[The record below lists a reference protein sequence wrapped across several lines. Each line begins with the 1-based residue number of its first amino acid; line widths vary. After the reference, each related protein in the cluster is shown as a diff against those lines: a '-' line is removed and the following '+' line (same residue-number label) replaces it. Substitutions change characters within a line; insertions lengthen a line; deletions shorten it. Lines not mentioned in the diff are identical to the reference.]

1 MLEARGLACERGGR
15 VLFQG
20 LDLALAPG
28 EAALV
33 TGPNGAGKSSLLR
46 VLAGLLPASAGTVAW
61 TGRGEADF
69 HYVGHGDAVKSALTV
84 AQNLAFW
91 VRLAGR
97 GTVEAGLEAVGLAAL
112 ADLPAR
118 LLSAGQRR
126 RLGLARLFA
135 APAPLWLLDEPTA
148 SLDDAAT
155 DAVERG
161 LEAHLTGGGAAV
173 IATHVPLGP
182 AAAHRIELGASLP

>member
-15 VLFQG
+15 ELFRD

-46 VLAGLLPASAGTVAW
+46 VLAGLLPPSAGTVAW
-61 TGRGEADF
+61 AGREEADF
-69 HYVGHGDAVKSALTV
+69 HYVGHGDAVKPALT
-84 AQNLAFW
+84 ASQNLAFW
-91 VRLAGR
+91 VRLAGQ
-97 GTVEAGLEAVGLAAL
+97 GSVAAGLEAVGLVSL
-112 ADLPAR
+112 AGLPAR

-126 RLGLARLFA
+126 RLGLSRLFA

-148 SLDDAAT
+148 GLDEAA
-155 DAVERG
+155 AEAFVCG
-161 LEAHLTGGGAAV
+161 LEAHLAGGGAAV
-173 IATHVPLGP
+173 IATHVPLGVE
-182 AAAHRIELGASLP
+182 AAHRIELGAGGR

>member
-15 VLFQG
+15 VLFRG

-28 EAALV
+28 GAALV

-69 HYVGHGDAVKSALTV
+69 HYVGHADAVKPALSV
-84 AQNLAFW
+84 SENLAFW

-97 GTVEAGLEAVGLAAL
+97 GSAAAGLEAVGLTTL

-135 APAPLWLLDEPTA
+135 APAPLWLLDEPTGG
-148 SLDDAAT
+148 LDDAAT
-155 DAVERG
+155 DAVEHG
-161 LEAHLTGGGAAV
+161 LKAHIASGGAAV
-173 IATHVPLGP
+173 IATHIPLGIEP
-182 AAAHRIELGASLP
+182 AHRIDLGAAVS

>member
-15 VLFQG
+15 VLFRG

-46 VLAGLLPASAGTVAW
+46 VLAGLLPTSAGTVAW

-69 HYVGHGDAVKSALTV
+69 HYVGHVDAVKPALSV
-84 AQNLAFW
+84 SENLAFW

-97 GTVEAGLEAVGLAAL
+97 GSVAAGLEAVGLAAF

-148 SLDDAAT
+148 GLDDAAT
-155 DAVERG
+155 ESVGRG
-161 LEAHLTGGGAAV
+161 LEAHLAGGGAAV
-173 IATHVPLGP
+173 IATHIPLGVE
-182 AAAHRIELGASLP
+182 AAHRIDLGASSP

>member
-15 VLFQG
+15 VLFRG
-20 LDLALAPG
+20 LDLTLAPG

-46 VLAGLLPASAGTVAW
+46 VLAGLLPASGGAVAW
-61 TGRGEADF
+61 TGRGQADF
-69 HYVGHGDAVKSALTV
+69 HYVGHGDAVKPALTV
-84 AQNLAFW
+84 AQNTAFW
-91 VRLAGR
+91 VRLAGQ
-97 GTVEAGLEAVGLAAL
+97 GSVAAGLEAVGLAAL

-135 APAPLWLLDEPTA
+135 SPAPLWLLDEPTA
-148 SLDDAAT
+148 GLDDAA
-155 DAVERG
+155 ARAFEHS
-161 LEAHLTGGGAAV
+161 LEDHLTGGGAAV

-182 AAAHRIELGASLP
+182 AAARRIELGARLP

>member
-69 HYVGHGDAVKSALTV
+69 HYVGHGDAVKPALSV
-84 AQNLAFW
+84 SQNLAFW

-97 GTVEAGLEAVGLAAL
+97 GSVAAGLEAVGLAAL
-112 ADLPAR
+112 SDLPAR
-118 LLSAGQRR
+118 LLSAGQQR

-148 SLDDAAT
+148 GLDDAAT
-155 DAVERG
+155 ESVGRG
-161 LEAHLTGGGAAV
+161 LEAHLAGGGAAV
-173 IATHVPLGP
+173 IATHIPLGAEP
-182 AAAHRIELGASLP
+182 VHRIDLGVSLS

>member
-15 VLFQG
+15 VLFRG

-46 VLAGLLPASAGTVAW
+46 VLAGLLPTSAGTVAW

-69 HYVGHGDAVKSALTV
+69 HYVGHVDAVKPALSV
-84 AQNLAFW
+84 SENLAFW

-97 GTVEAGLEAVGLAAL
+97 GSVAAGLEAVGLAAF

-118 LLSAGQRR
+118 LLSDGQRR

-135 APAPLWLLDEPTA
+135 APALLWLLDEPTA
-148 SLDDAAT
+148 GLDDAAT
-155 DAVERG
+155 ESVGRG
-161 LEAHLTGGGAAV
+161 LEAHLAGGGAAV
-173 IATHVPLGP
+173 IATHIPLGVEP
-182 AAAHRIELGASLP
+182 VHRIDLGVSLS

>member
-15 VLFQG
+15 ELFRD

-46 VLAGLLPASAGTVAW
+46 VLAGLLPPSAGTVAR
-61 TGRGEADF
+61 TGGDETNF
-69 HYVGHGDAVKSALTV
+69 HYVGHGDAVKPALT
-84 AQNLAFW
+84 ASQNLAFW
-91 VRLAGR
+91 VRLAGQ
-97 GTVEAGLEAVGLAAL
+97 GSVAAGLEAVGLAAL

-148 SLDDAAT
+148 SLDDAA
-155 DAVERG
+155 AEAFGRG
-161 LEAHLTGGGAAV
+161 LEAHFAGGGAAV
-173 IATHVPLGP
+173 IATHVPLGTE
-182 AAAHRIELGASLP
+182 AAHRIELGAGGP

>member
-15 VLFQG
+15 VLFRG

-46 VLAGLLPASAGTVAW
+46 VLAGLLPTSAGTVAW

-69 HYVGHGDAVKSALTV
+69 HYVGHVDAVKPALSV
-84 AQNLAFW
+84 SENLAFW

-97 GTVEAGLEAVGLAAL
+97 GSVAAGLEAVGLAAF

-118 LLSAGQRR
+118 LLSDGQRR

-148 SLDDAAT
+148 GLDDAAT
-155 DAVERG
+155 ESVGRG
-161 LEAHLTGGGAAV
+161 LEAHLAGGGAAV
-173 IATHVPLGP
+173 IATHIPLGVEPVHRIDLGVPL
-182 AAAHRIELGASLP
+182 S

>member
-15 VLFQG
+15 ELFRN
-20 LDLALAPG
+20 LDFTLAPG
-28 EAALV
+28 EAAFV

-46 VLAGLLPASAGTVAW
+46 LLAGLLPPSAGTVSW
-61 TGRGEADF
+61 TGRGETGF
-69 HYVGHGDAVKSALTV
+69 HYVGHGDAVKPALTV

-91 VRLAGR
+91 VRLAGQ
-97 GTVEAGLEAVGLAAL
+97 GSVAAGLEAVGLAAL

-148 SLDDAAT
+148 GLDEDAAG
-155 DAVERG
+155 AFARG
-161 LEAHLTGGGAAV
+161 LEAHLAGGGAAV
-173 IATHVPLGP
+173 VATHVPLGTE
-182 AAAHRIELGASLP
+182 ASHRIELGAAGP

>member
-46 VLAGLLPASAGTVAW
+46 VLAGLLPASGGTVAW

-69 HYVGHGDAVKSALTV
+69 HYVGHGDAVKPALTV
-84 AQNLAFW
+84 TQNLAFW

-97 GTVEAGLEAVGLAAL
+97 GTVEPGLEAVGLAAL

-135 APAPLWLLDEPTA
+135 TPAPLWLLDEPTA
-148 SLDDAAT
+148 GLDDAAT
-155 DAVERG
+155 DAVEHG
-161 LEAHLTGGGAAV
+161 LEAHIAGGGAAV
-173 IATHVPLGP
+173 IATHVPLGME
-182 AAAHRIELGASLP
+182 AVHRIDLGAPGP

>member
-20 LDLALAPG
+20 LDLALASG

-69 HYVGHGDAVKSALTV
+69 HYVGHADAVKPALGV
-84 AQNLAFW
+84 SENLAFW

-97 GTVEAGLEAVGLAAL
+97 GSVAEGLEAVGLAAL

-148 SLDDAAT
+148 GLDDAAT
-155 DAVERG
+155 DAIGRG
-161 LEAHLTGGGAAV
+161 LEAHLAGGGAAV
-173 IATHVPLGP
+173 IASHIPLGIE
-182 AAAHRIELGASLP
+182 AAHRIELGTSLP

>member
-15 VLFQG
+15 VLFRD
-20 LDLALAPG
+20 LDLELASG

-33 TGPNGAGKSSLLR
+33 TGPNGSGKSSLLR
-46 VLAGLLPASAGTVAW
+46 LLAGLLPASAGTVSWA
-61 TGRGEADF
+61 GGDEPDF
-69 HYVGHGDAVKSALTV
+69 HYVGHGDAVKPALSV
-84 AQNLAFW
+84 SRNLAFW
-91 VRLAGR
+91 VRLAGH
-97 GTVEAGLEAVGLAAL
+97 GSVASGLEAVGLADL

-148 SLDDAAT
+148 GLDEAA
-155 DAVERG
+155 AEAFERG
-161 LEAHLTGGGAAV
+161 LEAHLAGGGAAV
-173 IATHVPLGP
+173 LATHVPLGP
-182 AAAHRIELGASLP
+182 AAARRIELGAPLR

>member
-15 VLFQG
+15 VLFRG

-46 VLAGLLPASAGTVAW
+46 VLAGLLPTSAGTVAW

-69 HYVGHGDAVKSALTV
+69 HYVGHVDAVKPALSV
-84 AQNLAFW
+84 SENLAFW

-97 GTVEAGLEAVGLAAL
+97 GSVAAGLEAVGLAAF

-135 APAPLWLLDEPTA
+135 APTPLWLLDEPT
-148 SLDDAAT
+148 SGLDDAAS
-155 DAVERG
+155 EGIGRG
-161 LEAHLTGGGAAV
+161 LEAHLAGGGAAV
-173 IATHVPLGP
+173 IATHIPLGVE
-182 AAAHRIELGASLP
+182 AAHRIDLGASSP

>member
-15 VLFQG
+15 ELFRD

-28 EAALV
+28 QTVLV
-33 TGPNGAGKSSLLR
+33 TGPNGSGKSSLLR
-46 VLAGLLPASAGTVAW
+46 VLAGLLPASGGAVIW
-61 TGRGEADF
+61 TGAGEADF

-84 AQNLAFW
+84 SGNLAFW
-91 VRLAGR
+91 VQLAGR
-97 GTVEAGLEAVGLAAL
+97 GSVAAGLEAVGLAAL

-135 APAPLWLLDEPTA
+135 APAPLWLLDEPT
-148 SLDDAAT
+148 SGLDDAARQGI
-155 DAVERG
+155 ERG
-161 LEAHLTGGGAAV
+161 LSTHLAGGGAAV
-173 IATHVPLGP
+173 IATHIPLEVE
-182 AAAHRIELGASLP
+182 AARRIDLGASAP

>member
-15 VLFQG
+15 VLFRG

-33 TGPNGAGKSSLLR
+33 TGPNGSGKSSLLR
-46 VLAGLLPASAGTVAW
+46 LLAGLLPPSAGSLSW
-61 TGRGEADF
+61 TGGGEPDF
-69 HYVGHGDAVKSALTV
+69 HYVGHGDAVKPALSV
-84 AQNLAFW
+84 SRNLAFW
-91 VRLAGR
+91 VGLAGQ
-97 GTVEAGLEAVGLAAL
+97 GSVAAGLEAVGLSAL

-126 RLGLARLFA
+126 RLCLARLFA

-148 SLDDAAT
+148 GLDEAAVA
-155 DAVERG
+155 DMARG
-161 LEAHLTGGGAAV
+161 LEAHLAGGGAAV
-173 IATHVPLGP
+173 VASHVPLRVE
-182 AAAHRIELGASLP
+182 AAHRIRLGAAAP